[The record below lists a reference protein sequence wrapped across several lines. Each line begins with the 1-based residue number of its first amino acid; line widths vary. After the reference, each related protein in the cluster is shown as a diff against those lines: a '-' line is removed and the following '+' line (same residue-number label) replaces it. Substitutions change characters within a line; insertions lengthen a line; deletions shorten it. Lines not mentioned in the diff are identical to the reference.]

1 MPGTDRHHSQKSKCR
16 RSARVEK
23 LRDGFQTRR
32 SPAAE
37 RQSGH
42 VFHRDSSRDR
52 IPVDSEETK
61 PCTFNPPTGT
71 IALRPNTAANYA
83 RASRVKKA
91 FDRSPCLSRQL
102 RRPISIAETASY
114 TPKKVSFVD
123 RRYWSPLTS
132 RR

>member
-1 MPGTDRHHSQKSKCR
+1 MPGTHRHHSQKSKCR

-23 LRDGFQTRR
+23 VRDGFQTRR

-37 RQSGH
+37 RQSGP
-42 VFHRDSSRDR
+42 VFHRDSLRDR

-71 IALRPNTAANYA
+71 IALRPNIVANYA
-83 RASRVKKA
+83 RASRGKKA

-102 RRPISIAETASY
+102 RKPISIVETASY
-114 TPKKVSFVD
+114 TP
-123 RRYWSPLTS
+123 RRASYARRKCWSLPTK

>member
-1 MPGTDRHHSQKSKCR
+1 MPGIHRNHSQKSKCH

-23 LRDGFQTRR
+23 VRDGFQTRR

-37 RQSGH
+37 RKSGP
-42 VFHRDSSRDR
+42 VFRRDSLRDR
-52 IPVDSEETK
+52 IPVDLEETK

-71 IALRPNTAANYA
+71 IAPRPNIDANYA

-91 FDRSPCLSRQL
+91 FDRSPCLLRQL

-114 TPKKVSFVD
+114 TPKRVSFVD
-123 RRYWSPLTS
+123 RRCWSPLT
-132 RR
+132 

>member
-1 MPGTDRHHSQKSKCR
+1 MPGTHRRHSQKSKCR

-23 LRDGFQTRR
+23 VRDGFQTGR

-37 RQSGH
+37 RKSGH

-52 IPVDSEETK
+52 IPVDSEGTK
-61 PCTFNPPTGT
+61 PCTFNPPTDT
-71 IALRPNTAANYA
+71 IALRPNIVANCA

-91 FDRSPCLSRQL
+91 FDRLPCLSRQL

-114 TPKKVSFVD
+114 TPKRVSFVD
-123 RRYWSPLTS
+123 HRYWSPLTS
-132 RR
+132 PR